1 MYYSSVLASLF
12 VAGVIGKPI
21 ADPAVDYDVKV
32 VKVTKTITMSGDAT
46 PEPHYKIDSDREH
59 NFEHNFDFDFQRD
72 DESSIFIPEPAP
84 IPEVIESEPVPL
96 PEVPESDFSFEP
108 VEEAEPVEDSEPS
121 QNEGSSSVSGSPDGD
136 FQDKVLYHH
145 DIHRVNHSASG
156 ISWSDTLASIA
167 QETAERC
174 IYEHDT

>member
-1 MYYSSVLASLF
+1 MRYSSVLASLF

-32 VKVTKTITMSGDAT
+32 VKVTKTITISGDAT
-46 PEPHYKIDSDREH
+46 PEPQFKLDSDHEH
-59 NFEHNFDFDFQRD
+59 NYGFDLQRAD
-72 DESSIFIPEPAP
+72 GPSFFIPEPAP
-84 IPEVIESEPVPL
+84 IPDVIDSEPVPL
-96 PEVPESDFSFEP
+96 PKVPDSDFS
-108 VEEAEPVEDSEPS
+108 SEPIEEDEPP

-136 FQDKVLYHH
+136 FQSRVLYHH